1 MIVVDV
7 AGPKAAG
14 WQTARKG
21 SPAESSFPGKI
32 LGVKAI
38 HTSSSTRRAFLGA
51 ATVFRSLRQTKSGVG
66 GDDSVQSRIKRA
78 PHCSYSGVREFRL
91 QHPTAALSEVGSAY
105 RLDCCSLAGGTY

>member
-32 LGVKAI
+32 WGEGNPYLVVNTA
-38 HTSSSTRRAFLGA
+38 S
-51 ATVFRSLRQTKSGVG
+51 VF
-66 GDDSVQSRIKRA
+66 
-78 PHCSYSGVREFRL
+78 
-91 QHPTAALSEVGSAY
+91 GS
-105 RLDCCSLAGGTY
+105 CNCV